1 MRLFFAVLLS
11 EEVRAAVAGAQERLR
26 AAAGDDGIR
35 WVAPEQFHYTLKF
48 LGETPVE
55 KVPSVKEVAQRVA
68 AQHAPLSLTLAGLG
82 AFPNLRRPQ
91 VLWVGAQEEF
101 PVLTRLAES
110 LEKELVG
117 LGFPPENRHFNPHL
131 TLARIKTPAGE
142 KAAAQAL
149 AAQAANQKIVDEFG
163 VIPVGNF
170 VLMRSELRPAGP
182 LYTVEETFALSGSEK
197 LSGGE
202 GSPAHP
208 LSKS

>member
-11 EEVRAAVAGAQERLR
+11 EEVRGAVERAQEQLR
-26 AAAGDDGIR
+26 ASACDYGMR

-55 KVPSVKEVAQRVA
+55 KVSGITAVARRIA

-82 AFPNLRRPQ
+82 AFPNPRRPQ
-91 VLWVGAQEEF
+91 VLWVGAKEGV

-110 LEKELVG
+110 LEKELAG
-117 LGFPPENRHFNPHL
+117 LGFPPENRRFNPHL
-131 TLARIKTPAGE
+131 TLARIKTPAGV

-149 AAQAANQKIVDEFG
+149 AEAAGNQKIVDEFG

-182 LYTVEETFALSGSEK
+182 LDTVEETFALSGS
-197 LSGGE
+197 
-202 GSPAHP
+202 
-208 LSKS
+208 

>member
-11 EEVRAAVAGAQERLR
+11 EEVREAVARAQERLR
-26 AAAGDDGIR
+26 AAAGDNGIR

-55 KVPSVKEVAQRVA
+55 KIPGIREAARRIA

-91 VLWVGAQEEF
+91 VLWVGAKEGV
-101 PVLTRLAES
+101 PLLTRLAES
-110 LEKELVG
+110 LEKELAEQ
-117 LGFPPENRHFNPHL
+117 GFPPENRRFNPHL

-182 LYTVEETFALSGSEK
+182 IYTVEETFALSGQ
-197 LSGGE
+197 
-202 GSPAHP
+202 
-208 LSKS
+208 